1 MCQDRA
7 GHEDPAPAEM
17 SMDDPAREPARE
29 TDRRRGIQS
38 VEVGFGL
45 IAALAAAPDKLP
57 LKMLAARAGMSPS
70 KAHLYLV
77 SFLRLGLVVQDAA
90 TSRYGLGPAAV
101 ELGIAAINQLD
112 VVDLA
117 REHLP
122 ATMEAA
128 HSSVSL
134 AVWGN
139 RGATVIYRIDAGLP
153 VPLSVRVGYVL
164 PLLTT
169 ATGRVFMAN
178 LPEREWQAAAALED
192 QVTPGALARA
202 RASLPAIR
210 ETFSA
215 RTVGETHA
223 GFFGVSSPI
232 YNSDNTICAA
242 VTALGLMQAGATD
255 VDGTVIEAARKTAM
269 RISADLGSTRYAGAG
284 FAPAR

>member
-1 MCQDRA
+1 MTPDQ
-7 GHEDPAPAEM
+7 EPKDP
-17 SMDDPAREPARE
+17 
-29 TDRRRGIQS
+29 DRRRGIQS
-38 VEVGFGL
+38 VEVGFRL
-45 IAALAAAPDKLP
+45 IAELAAAHDKLP
-57 LKMLAARAGMSPS
+57 LKALAQRAGMSPS

-128 HSSVSL
+128 RSSVSL

-139 RGATVIYRIDAGLP
+139 RGATVVYRIDAGLP

-178 LPEREWQAAAALED
+178 LPEREWMPHAALED
-192 QVTPGALARA
+192 QVTPGALSRA
-202 RASLPAIR
+202 TASLPAIR

-232 YNSDNTICAA
+232 YSSDDTIAAA
-242 VTALGLMQAGATD
+242 VTALGLMGAGE
-255 VDGTVIEAARKTAM
+255 VDLDGAVVDAVRRTAA
-269 RISADLGSTRYAGAG
+269 RISADLGATRSAAAG
-284 FAPAR
+284 FTSDSKE